1 MCLRPVTIKT
11 NRNNYRV
18 GIDKM
23 YMQVPCGDCE
33 ECRLMRINDYYV
45 RLHYEWQRYMNN
57 GGSVFFITMSHNNQS
72 LPFTPS
78 VDSLEFNVCADN
90 LQNKGLIFSENFAQL
105 PCFDKS
111 AVRSFLERLHHLDRF
126 PRQILRGIQYY
137 AKDETGT
144 YVPQQSCFCDNDG
157 VLRNPVL
164 GTDIKHFVVCEYGK
178 ETKRPHYHALIFF
191 PFIVQAGNF
200 KRLCE
205 FAWSTLYAESEVP
218 EGIAESA
225 HLAFDDGKDFV
236 EFQDWFAY
244 RSGVKRKKTFFM
256 HKNGFV
262 MYSKK
267 GAQMTRPLGMKYLC
281 KYLFKDTEYL
291 KVPFVPEY
299 IDIIKELPTLAH
311 MPESEAKRCLKRY
324 KDSVP
329 FFLIS
334 NGVGT
339 LFEKEVDIDTVEG
352 AKEFA
357 RKEFHFD
364 NDGNI
369 YAMPKYFVRRLLYQ
383 NRHYTKL
390 DDDYK
395 HVTIC
400 YLTEFG
406 RNVLREKF
414 FDSVDRFVDK
424 VRMVSTSSFKSLLYP
439 LDFEFGSIG
448 CEVPFDL
455 NAFYSELYDNYLSI
469 PKLRLLA
476 YYKLI
481 FQNVAIPDNLIDADC
496 MNSEDLFKLGNK
508 IFDNKLATQNEH
520 EHEIFSVGNKE
531 FIRLHTKDVDFKRR
545 LYNHLDIFKG
555 FDIFLSEIQFVY
567 NLVHDRNY
575 KEAAKRYE
583 ENMKYR
589 SLYNSIIYKNA
600 V

>member
-1 MCLRPVTIKT
+1 
-11 NRNNYRV
+11 
-18 GIDKM
+18 
-23 YMQVPCGDCE
+23 
-33 ECRLMRINDYYV
+33 
-45 RLHYEWQRYMNN
+45 
-57 GGSVFFITMSHNNQS
+57 
-72 LPFTPS
+72 
-78 VDSLEFNVCADN
+78 
-90 LQNKGLIFSENFAQL
+90 
-105 PCFDKS
+105 
-111 AVRSFLERLHHLDRF
+111 
-126 PRQILRGIQYY
+126 
-137 AKDETGT
+137 
-144 YVPQQSCFCDNDG
+144 
-157 VLRNPVL
+157 
-164 GTDIKHFVVCEYGK
+164 
-178 ETKRPHYHALIFF
+178 
-191 PFIVQAGNF
+191 
-200 KRLCE
+200 
-205 FAWSTLYAESEVP
+205 
-218 EGIAESA
+218 
-225 HLAFDDGKDFV
+225 
-236 EFQDWFAY
+236 
-244 RSGVKRKKTFFM
+244 
-256 HKNGFV
+256 
-262 MYSKK
+262 
-267 GAQMTRPLGMKYLC
+267 
-281 KYLFKDTEYL
+281 
-291 KVPFVPEY
+291 
-299 IDIIKELPTLAH
+299 
-311 MPESEAKRCLKRY
+311 MPESESKRCLKRY

-339 LFEKEVDIDTVEG
+339 LFEKEVDIDSLEG

-390 DDDYK
+390 DDDFK

-439 LDFEFGSIG
+439 LDFEYDNKA

-455 NAFYSELYDNYLSI
+455 NAFYSDLYDNYLSI

-481 FQNVAIPDNLIDADC
+481 FQNVAIPDGVDVES
-496 MNSEDLFKLGNK
+496 MSSQDLFEYGNT
-508 IFDNKLATQNEH
+508 IFDNKLATQNDH

-531 FIRLHTKDVDFKRR
+531 YIRLHTKDVDFNRR
-545 LYNHLDIFKG
+545 LFNKLELFNG
-555 FDIFLSEIQFVY
+555 FDSFLGRMQFVY

-589 SLYNSIIYKNA
+589 SLYNSIIYQNA